1 MKQERMIFFMK
12 EKIGFTIGKFAPF
25 HQGHEFLIRS
35 GIDKMDRFYVVLYE
49 TDLVPFSLETRA
61 SWIRQTFPE
70 VSVLFARNPPCEYG
84 LDDQRVKIQTQY
96 LKQILGDIPVT
107 HFFSSEPY
115 GYYVAKELQV
125 EDCRVDMK
133 RRFVPISATSIRQ
146 DPALAKRYLNVY
158 AYSDYQ
164 RWLTDID

>member
-1 MKQERMIFFMK
+1 MGGSGLVK

-35 GIDKMDRFYVVLYE
+35 GMKNMDRFYVVLYE

-70 VSVLFARNPPCEYG
+70 VTILLAYHPPCQYG
-84 LDDQRVKIQTQY
+84 LDDQSVKIQTQY

-115 GYYVAKELQV
+115 GHYVAKELQV
-125 EDCRVDMK
+125 EDCRVDME
-133 RRFVPISATSIRQ
+133 RHFVPISATSIRQ
-146 DPALAKRYLNVY
+146 NPTLAKQYLNTY
-158 AYSDYQ
+158 AYLDYQ
-164 RWLTDID
+164 RWLSC